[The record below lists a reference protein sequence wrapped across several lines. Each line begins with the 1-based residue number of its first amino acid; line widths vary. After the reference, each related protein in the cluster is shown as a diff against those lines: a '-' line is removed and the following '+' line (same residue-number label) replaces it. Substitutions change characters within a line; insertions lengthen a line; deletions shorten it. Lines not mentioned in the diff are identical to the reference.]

1 MQQVPYSDSGMDDMS
16 LIVPSMPSIGGSAAF
31 PSSLPTILCC
41 LCGTRI
47 QSNPANMCINCLK
60 SQVDIT
66 AGITKQLTVFFCRN
80 CSRYQRPPW
89 VHLDLE
95 SREMLAFCLKK
106 VKGLGKDV
114 RLVDAGFVWTEPH
127 SKRIK
132 VKLTVQKEVFSGA
145 LLQQS
150 FIVEFIVA
158 GQQCTD
164 CQKSFTEHTWTA
176 VVQVR
181 QKVQHKK
188 TMLMLEQLLL
198 KHNVVARAMGVKE
211 QGDGLDFYWHTRG
224 GANHLLDFLRGC
236 VPIRSKQSK
245 RLISQD
251 DKSNTFNYKYTLY
264 TEVAPICKDD
274 LVILPSQLAS
284 LLGLSASSSAA
295 LYIVTRVT
303 SNLTLLDPV
312 HMQLVEVSGGT
323 YWHYP
328 FRALMTAKQLTEY
341 MIIGKETLDATPV
354 SKARGGG
361 GSIGVSS
368 GGGGGGGGKDDKKRQ
383 RDASVDGRGFSK
395 TNLPQYNKLSAARFT
410 LMKVSEIGV
419 VDTTY
424 ECVSHLGYLLNEGDH
439 CLGYDLNNANIEEDD
454 AMTSNRRASSRLR
467 SDVDVLLVK
476 KSYEKKHRAKK
487 RKFTIKTLVKEDA
500 DSNAGKGGR
509 RGDERRNDV
518 DMEDFLQEL
527 EEDRE
532 LAGKVNLYKRRDA
545 EVKKTSGGGRG
556 MVDEGEAEGEDGED
570 GEEGPE
576 VDMDA
581 LLEEMGSMQVSVGG
595 AAALD
600 GAESEAESEG
610 GEFETDWDVGTGDG
624 GSKKA
629 GGGGGAQQKRNRK

>member
-1 MQQVPYSDSGMDDMS
+1 MQQVPYSDSAMEDTS
-16 LIVPSMPSIGGSAAF
+16 LIVPSAPVDTSAGF
-31 PSSLPTILCC
+31 TSSLPTILCC

-47 QSNPANMCINCLK
+47 LSNPANMCLQCLK

-66 AGITKQLTVFFCRN
+66 AGITKQLTVFYCRN
-80 CSRYQRPPW
+80 CQRYQRPPW

-106 VKGLGKDV
+106 IKGLGKDV

-198 KHNVVARAMGVKE
+198 KHSVVSRAMGVKE

-251 DKSNTFNYKYTLY
+251 DSSNTFNYKYTLY
-264 TEVAPICKDD
+264 AEVAPICKDD
-274 LVILPSQLAS
+274 LVVLPSQLAS

-328 FRALMTAKQLTEY
+328 FPARMTAKQLTEY
-341 MIIGKETLDATPV
+341 MIIGKESIDATVV
-354 SKARGGG
+354 SKVRGGA
-361 GSIGVSS
+361 
-368 GGGGGGGGKDDKKRQ
+368 GGGAGSGGGKDDKKRQ
-383 RDASVDGRGFSK
+383 RDVSVDGRGFSK
-395 TNLPQYNKLSAARFT
+395 TSLPQYNKLSAARFT
-410 LMKVSEIGV
+410 LMKVSEMGV

-424 ECVSHLGYLLNEGDH
+424 ECVSHLGFLLNVGDH
-439 CLGYDLNNANIEEDD
+439 ALGYDINNANIEEDD
-454 AMTSNRRASSRLR
+454 SMTSNRRANNKPR
-467 SDVDVLLVK
+467 SDVEVVLVK
-476 KSYEKKHRAKK
+476 KSYEKSNRAKK
-487 RKFTIKTLVKEDA
+487 RRFTLKTLVKEDA
-500 DSNAGKGGR
+500 DGGGGRGGR

-518 DMEDFLQEL
+518 DMEEFLQEI

-532 LAGKVNLYKRRDA
+532 LAGKVNLYKRHDVD
-545 EVKKTSGGGRG
+545 VKRSAGSG
-556 MVDEGEAEGEDGED
+556 VASEAAGEADEEDESED
-570 GEEGPE
+570 GPE
-576 VDMDA
+576 VDMEA

-610 GEFETDWDVGTGDG
+610 GEYETDWDVG
-624 GSKKA
+624 KA
-629 GGGGGAQQKRNRK
+629 DGGGGKKAASGSAQQKRNRR

>member
-1 MQQVPYSDSGMDDMS
+1 MQQVPYSDSSMEDIS
-16 LIVPSMPSIGGSAAF
+16 LITPSLPPSTSSAF
-31 PSSLPTILCC
+31 TSSLPTILCC

-47 QSNPANMCINCLK
+47 QSNPANMCLHCLK

-66 AGITKQLTVFFCRN
+66 AGVTKQLTVFYCRN
-80 CSRYQRPPW
+80 CQRYQRPPW

-106 VKGLGKDV
+106 IKGLGKDV

-158 GQQCTD
+158 SQQCTD

-198 KHNVVARAMGVKE
+198 KHNVVSRAMGVKE

-251 DKSNTFNYKYTLY
+251 DSSNTFNYKYTLY
-264 TEVAPICKDD
+264 AEVAPICKDD
-274 LVILPSQLAS
+274 LVMLPSQLAS
-284 LLGLSASSSAA
+284 LLGLSATSSAA

-303 SNLTLLDPV
+303 SNLTLLDPI

-328 FRALMTAKQLTEY
+328 FRSLMAAKQLTEY
-341 MIIGKETLDATPV
+341 MIIGKENIDAAV
-354 SKARGGG
+354 SKPKGGT
-361 GSIGVSS
+361 S
-368 GGGGGGGGKDDKKRQ
+368 GGGGGSSKDDKKRQ
-383 RDASVDGRGFSK
+383 RDVSVDGRGFSK
-395 TNLPQYNKLSAARFT
+395 TSLPQYNKLSAARFT
-410 LMKVSEIGV
+410 LMKVSEMGV

-424 ECVSHLGYLLNEGDH
+424 ECVSHLGYLLNVGDRA
-439 CLGYDLNNANIEEDD
+439 LGYDINNANIEEDD
-454 AMTSNRRASSRLR
+454 GMTSNRRATNKLR
-467 SDVDVLLVK
+467 VDVDVLLVK
-476 KSYEKKHRAKK
+476 KAYEKRNRAKK
-487 RKFTIKTLVKEDA
+487 RKFTLKTLVKEDA
-500 DSNAGKGGR
+500 DSNAGRGGR

-518 DMEDFLQEL
+518 DMEEFLQEI

-532 LAGKVNLYKRRDA
+532 LAGKVNLYKRHDVEQKRA
-545 EVKKTSGGGRG
+545 GGG
-556 MVDEGEAEGEDGED
+556 VADEGETDAEEEGED
-570 GEEGPE
+570 GPE

-581 LLEEMGSMQVSVGG
+581 LLEQMGSMQVSVGG

-610 GEFETDWDVGTGDG
+610 GEFETAWDVGTGDG
-624 GSKKA
+624 GGKKSA
-629 GGGGGAQQKRNRK
+629 GGSAQQKRNRK

>member
-1 MQQVPYSDSGMDDMS
+1 MQQVSYSDSGMDDIA
-16 LIVPSMPSIGGSAAF
+16 LITPSAPPSTSAF
-31 PSSLPTILCC
+31 TSSLPTILCC

-66 AGITKQLTVFFCRN
+66 AGITKQLTVFYCRN
-80 CSRYQRPPW
+80 CQRYQRPPW

-106 VKGLGKDV
+106 IKGLGKDV
-114 RLVDAGFVWTEPH
+114 RLVDASFVWTEPH

-198 KHNVVARAMGVKE
+198 KHNVVSRAMGVKE

-251 DKSNTFNYKYTLY
+251 DSSNTFNYKYTLY
-264 TEVAPICKDD
+264 AEVAPICKDD
-274 LVILPSQLAS
+274 LVMLPSQLAS

-295 LYIVTRVT
+295 LYVVTRVT

-328 FRALMTAKQLTEY
+328 FRSLMSAKQLTEY
-341 MIIGKETLDATPV
+341 MIIGKESIDATVV
-354 SKARGGG
+354 SKARGGA
-361 GSIGVSS
+361 I
-368 GGGGGGGGKDDKKRQ
+368 GGGGGGGGGGSGSKDDKKRA
-383 RDASVDGRGFSK
+383 RDVSVDGRGFSK
-395 TNLPQYNKLSAARFT
+395 TSLPQYSKLSAARFT
-410 LMKVSEIGV
+410 LMKVSEMGV

-424 ECVSHLGYLLNEGDH
+424 ECVSHLGFLLNVGDH
-439 CLGYDLNNANIEEDD
+439 ALGYDINNANIEEDD
-454 AMTSNRRASSRLR
+454 NMTNNRRTSHKQR
-467 SDVDVLLVK
+467 SDVEVILVK
-476 KSYEKKHRAKK
+476 KAYEKKNRAKK
-487 RKFTIKTLVKEDA
+487 RKFTLKTLVKEDA
-500 DSNAGKGGR
+500 DSNAGRGGR

-518 DMEDFLQEL
+518 DMEEFLQEI

-532 LAGKVNLYKRRDA
+532 LAGKVNLYKRHDVEAKRA
-545 EVKKTSGGGRG
+545 GGGGGGSSGGSG
-556 MVDEGEAEGEDGED
+556 MADEGEEVDEEEE

-576 VDMDA
+576 VDMEA

-610 GEFETDWDVGTGDG
+610 GEFETDWDVGTADG
-624 GSKKA
+624 KKA
-629 GGGGGAQQKRNRK
+629 GGGSAQQKRNRK